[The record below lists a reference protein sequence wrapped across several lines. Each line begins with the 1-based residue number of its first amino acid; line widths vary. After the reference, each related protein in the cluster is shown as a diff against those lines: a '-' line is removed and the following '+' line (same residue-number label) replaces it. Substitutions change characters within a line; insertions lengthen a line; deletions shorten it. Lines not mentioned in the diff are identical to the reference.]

1 MALADNALVSL
12 ADTKTYMGITSSTDD
27 ALLERLINAEST
39 RIENYCDRNFR
50 QQTYREAYNGSG
62 QRRLRLRNF
71 PVSAVTRVAIGNKL
85 AFTVTSDTATDLRAV
100 IEVQDDRIQLTRH
113 DSAGTKTNT
122 DFEFTTNGNETA
134 AGLVSQINSFDGFNA
149 TLGTDCLSEDLFRMG
164 GVNVMLNSA
173 QIYFPD
179 RDDIPYRIHD
189 DRATLEFVDSADMI
203 FYGRR
208 TDAGLPMPHTFAGIR
223 VDYTAGYD
231 GLTEIPADL
240 AQACIK
246 LVQYAYNDRK
256 QNNTLASESI
266 GSYSYS
272 RSQDPIAANG
282 EVAALLAQYVDRKS

>member
-1 MALADNALVSL
+1 
-12 ADTKTYMGITSSTDD
+12 
-27 ALLERLINAEST
+27 AEST

-71 PVSAVTRVAIGNKL
+71 PVSAVTRVAIGSKL
-85 AFTVTSDTATDLRAV
+85 ALTVTSDTATDLRAV
-100 IEVQDDRIQLTRH
+100 VEVQDDRLQLTRH
-113 DSAGTKTNT
+113 DSDGDKTQT
-122 DFEFTTNGNETA
+122 HFVFTANGNETA
-134 AGLVSQINSFDGFNA
+134 AGLVSRINSEDGFSA

-272 RSQDPIAANG
+272 RSQDPIVGNG